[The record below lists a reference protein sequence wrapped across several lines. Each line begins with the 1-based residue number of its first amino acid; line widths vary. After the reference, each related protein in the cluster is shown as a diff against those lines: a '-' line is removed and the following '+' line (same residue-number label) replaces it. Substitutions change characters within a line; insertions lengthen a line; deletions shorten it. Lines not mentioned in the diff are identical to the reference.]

1 MAAPTTTGVP
11 LGLMTVTVSKESTQS
26 RVIILRSFLYT
37 IARWSRKTDCEEQ
50 RCAYRNIGQ
59 ALGELNE

>member
-37 IARWSRKTDCEEQ
+37 IAD
-50 RCAYRNIGQ
+50 GQ
-59 ALGELNE
+59 EKQTVMSNAARLETLASQ